1 MVLLLAEWA
10 WAVECR
16 EASRELCITGPLRR
30 FADVVP
36 LVAYILGT
44 LPPPPERVRKDRRC
58 SAPSCNLDGA
68 WMYHNMEKYN
78 RCKAVYYSVYHC
90 SKFRQE
96 DPGPSTGSLCEG
108 SEASSR
114 C

>member
-1 MVLLLAEWA
+1 
-10 WAVECR
+10 
-16 EASRELCITGPLRR
+16 
-30 FADVVP
+30 
-36 LVAYILGT
+36 
-44 LPPPPERVRKDRRC
+44 
-58 SAPSCNLDGA
+58 
-68 WMYHNMEKYN
+68 MYHNMEKYN